1 MATVSPEVKILSVP
15 EPLVVAATFR
25 FSLHL
30 EKSGSHD
37 DLVVWHELKPPN
49 SE

>member
-1 MATVSPEVKILSVP
+1 MAMVSPEVTILSVP
-15 EPLVVAATFR
+15 EPLVVAATF
-25 FSLHL
+25 SLHF
-30 EKSGSHD
+30 EKRGSHD